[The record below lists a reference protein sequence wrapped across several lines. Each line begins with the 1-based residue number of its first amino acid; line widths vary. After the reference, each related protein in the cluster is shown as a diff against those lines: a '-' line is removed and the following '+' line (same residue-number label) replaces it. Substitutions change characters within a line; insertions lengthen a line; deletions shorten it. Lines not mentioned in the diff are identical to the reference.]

1 MYKIITDK
9 NYGSVLKQKIL
20 TSVNKNTKDYLFERI
35 KYTNIP
41 MLNLKLISLLNNIE
55 EYNTLYQE
63 LSIDKI
69 IELLSEYDKDF
80 MDTYIEIYKYSNDKI
95 SYYNKCLL
103 LDNAYDDTIFEAIDF
118 VDSEFIKKYIL
129 DNL

>member
-63 LSIDKI
+63 LPIDKI
-69 IELLSEYDKDF
+69 IELLS
-80 MDTYIEIYKYSNDKI
+80 
-95 SYYNKCLL
+95 
-103 LDNAYDDTIFEAIDF
+103 
-118 VDSEFIKKYIL
+118 
-129 DNL
+129 